1 MFAYAF
7 DGYWKDVGTID
18 SLWDANMDLL
28 NPKVPID
35 LSGETD
41 KIYSRNPVM
50 HPQYIGPNANI
61 QNSLVADGCE
71 IDGNLEF
78 SVLFPGVKIGTGAT
92 ITDSILMPGAVV
104 EDGAVVDY
112 SIIAENA
119 VIRKNA
125 HVGAKP
131 EDFKNSEEWGI
142 AVIGEGVHVAE
153 GCCVAPKAMVDT
165 DVTGGKQ

>member
-7 DGYWKDVGTID
+7 EGYWKDVGTID

-28 NPKVPID
+28 NPNVPID
-35 LSGETD
+35 LSGEKD

-50 HPQYIGPNANI
+50 PPQYIGENANI

-78 SVLFPGVKIGTGAT
+78 SVLFPGVTIGTGAT

-104 EDGAVVDY
+104 EDGATVEY
-112 SIIAENA
+112 AIIAENA
-119 VIRKNA
+119 VIRKKA

-131 EDFKNSEEWGI
+131 EEFGNRDEWGV
-142 AVIGEGVHVAE
+142 AVIGEGVKVAE
-153 GCCVAPKAMVDT
+153 GCSVAPKAMIDT
-165 DVTGGKQ
+165 DVTGGNQ

>member
-1 MFAYAF
+1 
-7 DGYWKDVGTID
+7 
-18 SLWDANMDLL
+18 
-28 NPKVPID
+28 
-35 LSGETD
+35 
-41 KIYSRNPVM
+41 M
-50 HPQYIGPNANI
+50 HPQYIGENANI

-104 EDGAVVDY
+104 EDGATVEY
-112 SIIAENA
+112 SIVAENA

-131 EDFKNSEEWGI
+131 EEFNNRDEWGV
-142 AVIGEGVHVAE
+142 AVIGEGVNVAE
-153 GCCVAPKAMVDT
+153 GCSVAPKAMIDT
-165 DVTGGKQ
+165 DVTGGNQ